1 MGIEERHYPKG
12 GYIMADVVKRIEY
25 YYTTV
30 SDRAGAGA
38 KLLNAL
44 KAARVNLL
52 AFSGF
57 PSGASRAQLDFF
69 PSNERAF
76 RAAARKAGIK
86 LVGPKTAFLIQGED
100 RVGAIAN
107 IADKL
112 GKAHIAITA
121 LDAVTT
127 GRRRYGA
134 ILWVKSR
141 NVAQAAKIL
150 GAS

>member
-1 MGIEERHYPKG
+1 
-12 GYIMADVVKRIEY
+12 MADVVKRIEY
-25 YYTTV
+25 YYTTLPH
-30 SDRAGAGA
+30 RAGEGA
-38 KLLNAL
+38 KVLNAL
-44 KAARVNLL
+44 KAARINLL

-57 PSGASRAQLDFF
+57 PGSAGRAQLDFF
-69 PSNERAF
+69 PSNQRAF
-76 RAAARKAGIK
+76 LTAARKAGIK
-86 LVGPKTAFLIQGED
+86 LVGPKTAFLIQGQD
-100 RVGAIAN
+100 RVGAIAS

-121 LDAVTT
+121 LDAVSA

-134 ILWVKSR
+134 ILWVKQR

>member
-1 MGIEERHYPKG
+1 
-12 GYIMADVVKRIEY
+12 MANVVKRIEY
-25 YYTTV
+25 YYTV
-30 SDRAGAGA
+30 VPDRPGGAA
-38 KLLNAL
+38 KLLNEL

-52 AFSGF
+52 AFTGF
-57 PSGASRAQLDFF
+57 PCGARRSQLDFV
-69 PSNERAF
+69 PSNQRAF
-76 RAAARKAGIK
+76 RAAARKAGMK

-100 RVGAIAN
+100 RVGAIAA
-107 IADKL
+107 IANKL
-112 GKAHIAITA
+112 AQARINVTA
-121 LDAVTT
+121 VDSVSA

>member
-1 MGIEERHYPKG
+1 
-12 GYIMADVVKRIEY
+12 MADVVKRITY

-30 SDRAGAGA
+30 PDRAGTGA
-38 KLLNAL
+38 KLLNTL

-57 PSGASRAQLDFF
+57 PSSAGRAQLDFF
-69 PSNERAF
+69 PANERTFLAV
-76 RAAARKAGIK
+76 ARKAGIK
-86 LVGPKTAFLIQGED
+86 LVGPKTAFLIQGQD
-100 RVGAIAN
+100 RAGAIAD

-112 GKAHIAITA
+112 GKAKIGITA
-121 LDAVTT
+121 LDAVTA

-134 ILWVKSR
+134 ILWVKPR